1 MKKIYIKERT
11 REEEEELNKKIFHS
25 HLVKLQELENLLKD
39 LDLSDLI
46 LIRNLAEN
54 KISSYDKKVIK
65 WLEKSLEATG
75 NLNNE

>member
-65 WLEKSLEATG
+65 WIEKSLEPYG
-75 NLNNE
+75 V

>member
-75 NLNNE
+75 SLNNE